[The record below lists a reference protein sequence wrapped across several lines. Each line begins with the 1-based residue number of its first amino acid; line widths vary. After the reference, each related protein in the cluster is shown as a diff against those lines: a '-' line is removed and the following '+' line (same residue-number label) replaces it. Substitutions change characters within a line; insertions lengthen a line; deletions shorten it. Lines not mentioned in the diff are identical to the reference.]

1 MTDTDMRYDED
12 EIELMDIFLVLWKK
26 KILIIGGTLICIIFA
41 AIYSLYSPKIYQVQM
56 KIRPGYVKLGSG
68 YLEALVYIKGKIDA
82 NIYDEEII
90 REIPALGLKQKP
102 DDIDFKVSIPKNSD
116 ILDITLDISDVES
129 GKKILQHLYSLILKE
144 DNILME
150 GIINAYDQEIGLEKI
165 KLDENSLIAKSKLL
179 ELGNIDQ
186 RIASLEDMVAD
197 AKANSE
203 ILVIEQRKIAAL
215 AGKKDEKSLEALL
228 YIDTIQGDLSV
239 VNNFMNAINTA
250 LQKWEVIKKDRD
262 LLVVEK
268 NKISKTILK
277 IEILKSQ
284 VSKMTMVLAPKS
296 GEYPIKP
303 KKRLIVMLAGIAGL
317 FLMVMTAFLL
327 EYVSNYQK
335 KNISGDPVI

>member
-1 MTDTDMRYDED
+1 
-12 EIELMDIFLVLWKK
+12 MDIFLVLWKK